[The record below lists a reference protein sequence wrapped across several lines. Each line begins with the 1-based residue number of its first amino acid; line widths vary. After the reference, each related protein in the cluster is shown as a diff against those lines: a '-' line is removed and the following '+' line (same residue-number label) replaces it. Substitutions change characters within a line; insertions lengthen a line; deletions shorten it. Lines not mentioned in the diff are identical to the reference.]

1 MICPISR
8 AWIKTSTNVI
18 KANLIGYS
26 LKYKKCSIIPP
37 EAATKPTI
45 KIMPATARPPYHV
58 PNSRIRFLN
67 GNKATAKSK
76 PRNAWVGRIQSCKPK
91 SCGSFK

>member
-1 MICPISR
+1 MICPISK

-18 KANLIGYS
+18 NANLIGYS
-26 LKYKKCSIIPP
+26 LKYKRCSIRPP

-45 KIMPATARPPYHV
+45 KIKPATTRPPYNV

-67 GNKATAKSK
+67 GNKATAKNK
-76 PRNAWVGRIQSCKPK
+76 PRYAAVGTSQIST
-91 SCGSFK
+91 SCGFFE